1 MEKLELNIPLDTKL
15 PAIQGFGNN
24 YAFIQKQ
31 LGTVEPDIPI
41 SIVLPVYNRI
51 DMLRRTIAMLTHQTY
66 PLELIEVI
74 IADDGSDDNPEQLID
89 EFKQFFEINY
99 VRQRDEGYRLSHI
112 RNLGVRS
119 ARHDN
124 VIILDCDMA
133 PVPNLVKTYAEW
145 LVLDYNVILIGHRR
159 YVDANDIPPKDV
171 LNDPALMLDLPPVAT
186 KNKVMVKSPSK
197 DWREPIYQETNMLL
211 DSPHPFRTSSCG
223 NVAFNRR
230 IFKHAGDFD
239 ESFTAWGAEDNE
251 FGYRVWNAGYYFIPL
266 LDALGLHQEPPGGRE
281 FVDREAGKLVT
292 RPMLL
297 DKVPT
302 YRTYNPELISTTPS
316 ITLFTVTKN
325 NVKNIEDCI
334 ESVLSQTFRDFK
346 LIICDLNSTD
356 GTCDLL
362 QEKYQDNPQIK
373 IYQED
378 FSSHSDSYNFC
389 VRNATGMYLM
399 QIDPSETISQNC
411 LEIMFNELEHDP
423 NFSLVCGGTSHHKP
437 KDVSAESDS
446 LSLELSRID
455 SLNRLNFPKPVLF
468 RKRDWS
474 RAGGFNNHNSSHV
487 TSFDFYFRLCEIGKA
502 KQCLQKLTSRKSND
516 DISPDGD
523 ISEFKISINSILQRQ
538 GLSRFKIK
546 SRTTKN
552 EPKMAEEDPFV
563 SIVIITKN
571 RSHLIEDSIISC
583 LNQTYQNFELVIVDD
598 GSTDN
603 TEQIIRKFNDER
615 IRYLKKESS
624 GIPKSRNFG
633 VKESNGEYI
642 VIMDDDDLMLPNRV
656 REQVDAV
663 TADFVGSHG
672 GWIDQNSDYE
682 HEYFPGAPHGY
693 SQILFGGKVMLHPAS
708 MIRRDI
714 LLKFPYDEKYSFGT
728 DYVMNLEIAKA
739 GYRLNHTNSY
749 ILLRRFHGGNV
760 TLTNAGEQ
768 QNTAKVRVREFLEE
782 LDEDTEKSMRNEWKN
797 TNYCENE
804 KPSFDQLQS
813 YFPWLNLNN
822 RTNQLTD
829 EGANDNYDVSKRW
842 TQKGNVLSFDALTRS
857 VFFEMPLG
865 WRLENT
871 HKDLLRVAHYV
882 LTSPWESG
890 ILDDWKPSRQ
900 KGWRNS
906 LSFSGGVDSTAC
918 MLLMP
923 SDTIL
928 CYHERAG
935 FKSQLEHANAHHFI
949 KTLGN
954 DHRPVLVVKSNHEQ
968 IRTDRGKSPGFSTDL
983 AAAVQNILLAD
994 YLQLRSIAL
1003 GLPLENA
1010 YLFHGHTGRDFAE
1023 TYFWKHHHEILAKAG
1038 LELVFPTAGVSE
1050 MINHKIVENSK
1061 YSDFAESCLRSNKQ
1075 GSVCGKCW
1083 KCFRKNTMKGKGIEI
1098 VGEIAIFLEKR
1109 PLKQAVSTLYAIQR
1123 LPPHQL
1129 EEIRNSYPD
1138 LKDMLEGDY
1147 SFIEKYAPMAL
1158 NLLPINQKP
1167 IIEERLDQVAK
1178 PMSEEE
1184 VERLLTIDLSKS

>member
-1 MEKLELNIPLDTKL
+1 MNNFNLNIPFDTKL
-15 PAIQGFGNN
+15 PSIQGCGND
-24 YAFIQKQ
+24 YTFIQKQ
-31 LGTVEPDIPI
+31 VGSVKPDIPI

-51 DMLRRTIAMLTHQTY
+51 NMLRRTIAMLTHQTY

-89 EFKQFFEINY
+89 EFKEFFEINY

-119 ARHDN
+119 ARHEN

-145 LVLDYNVILIGHRR
+145 LILDYNVILIGHRR
-159 YVDANDIPPKDV
+159 YVDANEINPKDV
-171 LNDPALMLDLPPVAT
+171 LKDPAFMLNLPPVAT

-197 DWREPIYQETNMLL
+197 DWREPIYQETNMLVN
-211 DSPHPFRTSSCG
+211 SPHPFRTSSCG

-230 IFKHAGDFD
+230 IFKKAGDFD
-239 ESFTAWGAEDNE
+239 EAFTAWGAEDNE

-266 LDALGLHQEPPGGRE
+266 IDALGLHQEPPGGRE

-302 YRTYNPELISTTPS
+302 YRPYNPELISTTPS

-325 NVKNIEDCI
+325 NIANIEDCI

-346 LIICDLNSTD
+346 LIVCDLNSTD
-356 GTCDLL
+356 GTYDLL
-362 QEKYQDNPQIK
+362 QEKYQGNPQLK
-373 IYQED
+373 IYQKE
-378 FSSHSDSYNFC
+378 FYCQSDSFNFC
-389 VRNATGMYLM
+389 VENATGMYLM
-399 QIDPSETISQNC
+399 QIGPCEVLSEKC
-411 LEIMFNELEHDP
+411 LEIMFSELENDP
-423 NFSLVCGGTSHHKP
+423 NFSLVCGGINNYNLTE
-437 KDVSAESDS
+437 DLEESSS
-446 LSLELSRID
+446 LSSELDRID
-455 SLNRLNFPKPVLF
+455 SLNRLSFTRPVLF

-474 RAGGFNNHNSSHV
+474 RVGGFNNFSS
-487 TSFDFYFRLCEIGKA
+487 SSIINFDFYFKLCEVGRA
-502 KQCLQKLTSRKSND
+502 KQCFQKLISDKSHERNSLD
-516 DISPDGD
+516 DDNSD
-523 ISEFKISINSILQRQ
+523 IQKFKIIINDMLQRQ

-546 SRTTKN
+546 HEYSENESNVTKI
-552 EPKMAEEDPFV
+552 DPFV

-603 TEQIIRKFNDER
+603 TEQIVKKFNDER

-633 VKESNGEYI
+633 VKESKGEYI

-656 REQVDAV
+656 RDQVDAV
-663 TADFVGSHG
+663 TSDFVGSHG

-714 LLKFPYDEKYSFGT
+714 LLQFPYDEKYSFGT

-739 GYRLNHTNSY
+739 GHRLNHTNSY

-760 TLTNAGEQ
+760 TITNAGEQ
-768 QNTAKVRVREFLEE
+768 QSTAKVRVREFLEE
-782 LDEDTEKSMRNEWKN
+782 LDEETEKHMRKEWKD
-797 TNYCENE
+797 TNYFDNE

-813 YFPWLNLNN
+813 YFPWLSLD
-822 RTNQLTD
+822 NQPTD
-829 EGANDNYDVSKRW
+829 EDTNDSYVVSKRW
-842 TQKGNVLSFDALTRS
+842 SQKGNILNFDALTRTI
-857 VFFEMPLG
+857 FFEMPLG
-865 WRLENT
+865 WKIENT
-871 HKDLLRVAHYV
+871 HSDIFRVAHYV
-882 LTSPWESG
+882 LTSPWEDG

-906 LSFSGGVDSTAC
+906 LSFSGGIDSTAC

-928 CYHERAG
+928 IYHERSG
-935 FKSQLEHANAHHFI
+935 FKSQLNHANAHQFI
-949 KTLGN
+949 ENLN
-954 DHRPVLVVKSNHEQ
+954 NNSRPVMVVKSDHEQ
-968 IRTDRGKSPGFSTDL
+968 IRLDRGKGPGFSTDL

-994 YLQLRSIAL
+994 YLQLRSIAM
-1003 GLPLENA
+1003 GMPLENA

-1023 TYFWKHHHEILAKAG
+1023 TYFWKHHKEIMEKAG

-1050 MINHKIVENSK
+1050 VINHKIVENSK
-1061 YSDFAESCLRSNKQ
+1061 YNNLAESCLRSNKK

-1083 KCFRKNTMKGKGIEI
+1083 KCFRKNSMKGKKVEI
-1098 VGEIAIFLEKR
+1098 IGEISTFLQKR

-1123 LPPHQL
+1123 LPKHQL
-1129 EEIRNSYPD
+1129 EEINNSYPD
-1138 LKDMLEGDY
+1138 LKGLLEEDY
-1147 SFIEKYAPMAL
+1147 SFIEKYAPMSL
-1158 NLLPINQKP
+1158 NLLPTNQRS
-1167 IIEERLDQVAK
+1167 IIEERLNKISK
-1178 PMSEEE
+1178 PMNKKEIETLMS
-1184 VERLLTIDLSKS
+1184 IDLSQS